1 MFSTDNSLTGHGLT
15 LSKVY
20 RSYKNSPHN
29 VDAVY
34 GKYLVHRLEN
44 ADKYKQSSLEE
55 KFKMDIDFLDH
66 HQRGKAAE
74 KNGHMTTSHLDEF
87 MKNPDT
93 PKLTKQLLNHKKQ
106 LSDFIQKEHPEHIV
120 SVNGEPHIR
129 LTRGLGVD
137 RTSRG
142 TDHALASYAD
152 IPNTRFGTHMHHQFV
167 PLKNVWFA
175 YDYGPERATSKKFGN
190 ENEFVVS
197 PHQNIYNEEHETN
210 PTKPIAVRSHHS
222 LKANNFRFKSFQK
235 KMSQQEVDDFV
246 SKKPE
251 LAAEYLKNHPLFNQN
266 HIDTIVEKDPWR
278 AAMYLGNHK
287 FFDANH
293 INSIIGKHAETVAF
307 VKNHPL
313 LNKQHIDTVIKYN
326 PEAAARH
333 LHNHSLFDANHIQ
346 TIAEKNP
353 YAAAEYLAHHPL
365 FNEQHFDTIAKH
377 PRVVSL
383 LSSHPIYQAKYGNVQ
398 KSLNKSIKPSKQ
410 LSNKIRQLLNSK
422 AVLNKTR
429 GTLKFPKI
437 LPKDTRPEENVKQ
450 IPKDEP
456 EHEMHGGL
464 YTVKPAREQYYQARL
479 KGLPQS
485 QRYAERTAAEQEFG
499 TGGMYL
505 PDQDKAFALM
515 PDFSIKSHEGLHS
528 LVNKASQKLN
538 VKQQDVYN
546 HLNSL
551 IHPEDQEKLKATL
564 TAYGYNPRVHFG
576 EMVPRI
582 SDILQNKKVRS
593 EFLNQ
598 HYPIDENWNNFDHN
612 TLTTEFHHL
621 NVKAGRQAIQRLG
634 RTWNAIVKMGKDL
647 EKLP

>member
-1 MFSTDNSLTGHGLT
+1 MFSTDNSLAGHGLT
-15 LSKVY
+15 LTKMY

-44 ADKYKQSSLEE
+44 ADKYKQAAPDEQ
-55 KFKMDIDFLDH
+55 FKMDTDFLDH
-66 HQRGKAAE
+66 HQRGNAAK
-74 KNGHMTTSHLDEF
+74 KNGHLSADSLESF
-87 MKNPDT
+87 MLNPDT
-93 PKLTKQLLNHKKQ
+93 PKLAKQLLNHKKQ

-137 RTSRG
+137 RTGRG

-152 IPNTRFGTHMHHQFV
+152 VSNPRFGSHMHHQLV
-167 PLKNVWFA
+167 PLKNIWYS
-175 YDYGPERATSKKFGN
+175 YDYGPERATSKNFGN
-190 ENEFVVS
+190 ENEFLVS

-246 SKKPE
+246 SKNPE
-251 LAAEYLKNHPLFNQN
+251 MAAEYLKDHPLFNQN
-266 HIDTIVEKDPWR
+266 HIDTIVEKYPWN
-278 AAMYLGNHK
+278 AAEYLKNHK
-287 FFDANH
+287 DLNANH
-293 INSIIGKHAETVAF
+293 IQTIVDKDPWSAAKL
-307 VKNHPL
+307 KNHKDF
-313 LNKQHIDTVIKYN
+313 N
-326 PEAAARH
+326 
-333 LHNHSLFDANHIQ
+333 ANHIQ
-346 TIAEKNP
+346 TIAEKHP
-353 YAAAEYLAHHPL
+353 FAAAEYLAHHPL
-365 FNEQHFDTIAKH
+365 FNEQHADTIAKH
-377 PRVVSL
+377 PA
-383 LSSHPIYQAKYGNVQ
+383 YQAYIQAKKGNVQ

-410 LSNKIRQLLNSK
+410 LSNKIRQLLSLK

-456 EHEMHGGL
+456 EHEMHSGL
-464 YTVKPAREQYYQARL
+464 YTIKPAREQYYQARL

-515 PDFSIKSHEGLHS
+515 SDFSIKSHEGLHS

-612 TLTTEFHHL
+612 TLTTEFHHP

>member
-1 MFSTDNSLTGHGLT
+1 MSEDKKDPQN
-15 LSKVY
+15 K
-20 RSYKNSPHN
+20 KSP
-29 VDAVY
+29 AV
-34 GKYLVHRLEN
+34 
-44 ADKYKQSSLEE
+44 
-55 KFKMDIDFLDH
+55 
-66 HQRGKAAE
+66 KA
-74 KNGHMTTSHLDEF
+74 
-87 MKNPDT
+87 T
-93 PKLTKQLLNHKKQ
+93 PNLLRV
-106 LSDFIQKEHPEHIV
+106 L
-120 SVNGEPHIR
+120 
-129 LTRGLGVD
+129 
-137 RTSRG
+137 
-142 TDHALASYAD
+142 HAL
-152 IPNTRFGTHMHHQFV
+152 
-167 PLKNVWFA
+167 
-175 YDYGPERATSKKFGN
+175 RA
-190 ENEFVVS
+190 
-197 PHQNIYNEEHETN
+197 
-210 PTKPIAVRSHHS
+210 A
-222 LKANNFRFKSFQK
+222 
-235 KMSQQEVDDFV
+235 
-246 SKKPE
+246 
-251 LAAEYLKNHPLFNQN
+251 
-266 HIDTIVEKDPWR
+266 IVEK
-278 AAMYLGNHK
+278 
-287 FFDANH
+287 
-293 INSIIGKHAETVAF
+293 
-307 VKNHPL
+307 
-313 LNKQHIDTVIKYN
+313 
-326 PEAAARH
+326 
-333 LHNHSLFDANHIQ
+333 
-346 TIAEKNP
+346 
-353 YAAAEYLAHHPL
+353 
-365 FNEQHFDTIAKH
+365 
-377 PRVVSL
+377 
-383 LSSHPIYQAKYGNVQ
+383 
-398 KSLNKSIKPSKQ
+398 KP
-410 LSNKIRQLLNSK
+410 
-422 AVLNKTR
+422 VTLNKTR

-515 PDFSIKSHEGLHS
+515 SDFSIKSHEGLHS

-564 TAYGYNPRVHFG
+564 TAYGYSPRVHFG

-612 TLTTEFHHL
+612 TLTTEFHHP